1 MPDKLRA
8 FARRR
13 AVISAVIAGAVNLII
28 LYFVLHSKAEVP
40 IFALVADKWSH
51 SLVGALIPRALIICV
66 AVTFTTIWA
75 TIKAHYEDLFNEV
88 PWVKITLIKAL
99 VRAVYAFFLFL
110 ALTLILRGLF
120 PAQTTVP
127 TSFVIPIVALFAAA
141 TAYYM
146 TYSTVLS
153 AESMIPPEK

>member
-13 AVISAVIAGAVNLII
+13 AVISAALAGAANLII

-75 TIKAHYEDLFNEV
+75 TIKAHYEDRFNEI

-110 ALTLILRGLF
+110 ALTLILWGLF
-120 PAQTTVP
+120 PAQTTIP

-153 AESMIPPEK
+153 AESMIRPEK